1 MVKDTTETKVEDQK
15 ETTKLSYY
23 EAVGRRKES
32 STRVRLYVVG
42 ESPITVFGMSLNK
55 GDMIMNKKP
64 IEKYFV
70 GEVAKKMY
78 LEPYR
83 TTNTLNRFVMTA
95 TAVGGGMQGQLAA
108 LIHGISRAL
117 EKVDKEKF

>member
-32 STRVRLYVVG
+32 SARVRLYVVG

-64 IEKYFV
+64 IVPTQNEIQMNRRARS
-70 GEVAKKMY
+70 AK
-78 LEPYR
+78 L
-83 TTNTLNRFVMTA
+83 
-95 TAVGGGMQGQLAA
+95 
-108 LIHGISRAL
+108 RAIKL
-117 EKVDKEKF
+117 